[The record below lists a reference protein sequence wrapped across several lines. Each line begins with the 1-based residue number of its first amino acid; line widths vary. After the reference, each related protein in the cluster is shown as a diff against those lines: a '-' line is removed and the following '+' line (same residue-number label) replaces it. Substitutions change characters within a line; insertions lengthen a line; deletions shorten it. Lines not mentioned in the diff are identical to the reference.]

1 MGDSHVM
8 GILTASGPVGQ
19 IPPVTICEQFNDLRA
34 DENANCV
41 YTYAF
46 ANLDAEKM
54 QAEIEDAHKMVTV
67 MKEQEF
73 EREHNNNTKSLNRA
87 ENVQESG
94 FALPDDFSIN
104 DLVEFNRK
112 VLGQQN
118 ALHNPSLFQ
127 PGVKAE
133 PIDFDLRTSSKNYL
147 LVPMRKT
154 NEPEKLV
161 YEIDSETILAFAD
174 KKI

>member
-1 MGDSHVM
+1 MGDSHVL

-54 QAEIEDAHKMVTV
+54 QAEISDPQKMVAI

-73 EREHNNNTKSLNRA
+73 EKEHNNTKSLKRA

-94 FALPDDFSIN
+94 FDLPNDFSID

-112 VLGQQN
+112 VLGQ
-118 ALHNPSLFQ
+118 
-127 PGVKAE
+127 
-133 PIDFDLRTSSKNYL
+133 
-147 LVPMRKT
+147 
-154 NEPEKLV
+154 
-161 YEIDSETILAFAD
+161 
-174 KKI
+174 